1 MSLYEKSLKGRS
13 LTMGKREENLEFT
26 IENLKKMLN
35 TMNYG
40 SITLIVQDNV
50 VVQIE
55 RNEKIRLK

>member
-1 MSLYEKSLKGRS
+1 MA
-13 LTMGKREENLEFT
+13 KREQNLEMT
-26 IENLKKMLN
+26 IEKLKKMLS

-40 SITLIVQDNV
+40 SITLVVQDNT

>member
-1 MSLYEKSLKGRS
+1 ME
-13 LTMGKREENLEFT
+13 KREQNHELT
-26 IENLKKMLN
+26 IENVKQMLS

-40 SITLIVQDNV
+40 SITLVIQDNV

>member
-1 MSLYEKSLKGRS
+1 MRKQ
-13 LTMGKREENLEFT
+13 EENLELT
-26 IENLKKMLN
+26 IEKLKAMLS

-40 SITLIVQDNV
+40 SVTLIVQDNV

>member
-1 MSLYEKSLKGRS
+1 MIEI
-13 LTMGKREENLEFT
+13 MGKKEENIELT
-26 IENLKKMLN
+26 IEKLKEMLS

-40 SITLIVQDNV
+40 SVTLIVQDNF

>member
-1 MSLYEKSLKGRS
+1 MGNRKDNVEQALDTLKAM
-13 LTMGKREENLEFT
+13 LT
-26 IENLKKMLN
+26 

-55 RNEKIRLK
+55 KNEKIRLK